1 MSIFKSDTESGAA
14 TKERTRTK
22 EPDMYKV
29 ILLNDDYT
37 SMEFVVLVL
46 ETIFHKES
54 AEAQRIML
62 AVHQQGA
69 GTAGVYTK
77 EIAETKIAVVHHLA
91 RQNQFPLKCTMEPV

>member
-1 MSIFKSDTESGAA
+1 MGIFKSDTQTGGE
-14 TKERTRTK
+14 TKERQRTK

-29 ILLNDDYT
+29 VLLNDDYT

-46 ETIFHKES
+46 ETVFHKDGP
-54 AEAQRIML
+54 EAQRVML

-69 GTAGVYTK
+69 GIAGIYSK

-91 RQNQFPLKCTMEPV
+91 RQNQFPLKCTLEPA